1 MAYFYSLRGWLEAEP
16 DNIDRLDENFMIANK
31 KKCDYSDNL
40 FKTNLVRNQWLNGR
54 YILLMKSENKICRL
68 LKENNHEKNPSWPHP
83 RPCNLN
89 CPGGNVFSAKNM

>member
-54 YILLMKSENKICRL
+54 YILLMKSETDLVNLIKR
-68 LKENNHEKNPSWPHP
+68 KNTLFIALPACVAISRVESLHKKVI
-83 RPCNLN
+83 N
-89 CPGGNVFSAKNM
+89 A